1 MESCFTCVTQALTG
15 CNVIHDVGYLES
27 GLAGSLDLVVMTNE
41 LLGMIKRFKQGIN
54 LAPEC
59 LAADLIDRVGIG
71 NQFLTEDHTLKHFRS
86 ENWEPDLIDRYRYD
100 EWEKNGKKDLAHR
113 AQERIEHILATPQSK
128 KLDQRQAEEL
138 AKIIKNRDQNTG

>member
-1 MESCFTCVTQALTG
+1 
-15 CNVIHDVGYLES
+15 
-27 GLAGSLDLVVMTNE
+27 
-41 LLGMIKRFKQGIN
+41 MIKRFKQGIN
-54 LAPEC
+54 LGPEC

-100 EWEKNGKKDLAHR
+100 EWANNGKKDLARR
-113 AQERIEHILATPQSK
+113 AQERIEHILAAPQSK

-138 AKIIKNRDQNTG
+138 AKIIKNREQN

>member
-1 MESCFTCVTQALTG
+1 
-15 CNVIHDVGYLES
+15 
-27 GLAGSLDLVVMTNE
+27 MTNE

-86 ENWEPDLIDRYRYD
+86 ENWEPDLFDRYRYD
-100 EWEKNGKKDLAHR
+100 EWESNGKKDLAQR
-113 AQERIEHILATPQSK
+113 AQERIEHILSAPKSK

-138 AKIIKNRDQNTG
+138 AKIIKRREQNTG